1 MSDVTIVLTLV
12 VVVLGLFV
20 WNRFPPVAVAV
31 GAALA
36 LFYLGI
42 IDGNQAVSGF
52 GIPVVIF
59 IASLFVI
66 STGLELTGV
75 TAWAG
80 QWLIARAGDNTNRL
94 YFFLLVLVTILTAVV
109 SLNGAVA
116 AVMPIAI
123 IVAVRTG
130 MPVSHL
136 LIPIA
141 FAGHAAT
148 MLTLLG
154 SNPNVLVNIAAQ
166 DAQIRPFRFFEYAW
180 LGVPMVIGTVLIL
193 MTVGRRLLPVRES
206 SALPADFS
214 EHARTLVEQYRL
226 DDGLV
231 LLRVRSTSPYI
242 GKPRAEV
249 DLKDYAGL
257 TLVAIQD
264 GETAQPL
271 TRATLAEGDM
281 LLVRGDAQ
289 AAGRLATDRHLAFRS
304 EDGPD
309 GVAET
314 LFNRGSGLA
323 EVVIPP
329 RSKLIGQTVF
339 PGMTVRDGDLMV
351 LAVQRA
357 GENMEAEPTALAA
370 GDHLLLQGTW
380 QALDKRLPDPQV
392 LVVDSPELLRR
403 QAVPLGL
410 GAKEAI
416 GIVVVLVGL
425 LAFDLVPPAVA
436 GVSCALAMVLLGIV
450 TLPQAY
456 RGIDWNT
463 CLLIGGMVPL
473 ATAMT
478 QSGAADLIG
487 DQMVVLLGDAGP
499 VALLAGLFF
508 ITACITQLIA
518 NASAALI
525 VFPIALA
532 VAAEVGVNP
541 QPLLMGVLVGA
552 HAAFMTP
559 VATPP
564 NLMIYG
570 PGGYKFGD
578 YWKLG
583 LLCVI
588 WFGVVVVVG
597 APLVWRF

>member
-12 VVVLGLFV
+12 VVVLALFV
-20 WNRFPPVAVAV
+20 WNRLPPVAVAV

-42 IDGNQAVSGF
+42 VDGNQAVGGF

-66 STGLELTGV
+66 GTGLELTGV

-80 QWLIARAGDNTNRL
+80 QWLIARAGENRTRL
-94 YFFLLVLVTILTAVV
+94 FLSLLVLVTVLTAVV

-148 MLTLLG
+148 MLTLIG
-154 SNPNVLVNIAAQ
+154 SNPNVLVNYSAQ
-166 DAQIRPFRFFEYAW
+166 SANLRPFGFFEYAW
-180 LGVPMVIGTVLIL
+180 LGVPMVAGTMLIL
-193 MTVGRRLLPVRES
+193 LLFGRRLLPARTS
-206 SALPADFS
+206 SSLPADFS
-214 EHARTLVEQYRL
+214 QHAHTLVEQYRL
-226 DDGLV
+226 DDGLFR
-231 LLRVRSTSPYI
+231 LRVRSSTPYV
-242 GKPRAEV
+242 GKPRAEI

-257 TLVAIQD
+257 ALIAIQD
-264 GETAQPL
+264 GESGQPL
-271 TRATLAEGDM
+271 ARPTIAEGDM

-289 AAGRLATDRHLAFRS
+289 AAGRLATDQHLAFRS
-304 EDGPD
+304 QEGPD
-309 GVAET
+309 SVAET

-329 RSKLIGQTVF
+329 RSRMIGQAAF
-339 PGMTVRDGDLMV
+339 PGMTARDGHLMV
-351 LAVQRA
+351 VAVQRG
-357 GENMEAEPTALAA
+357 GEDLGAAPVTLAA

-380 QALDKRLPDPQV
+380 QALDKHLADPQV
-392 LVVDSPELLRR
+392 LVVDSPELLQR

-410 GAKEAI
+410 RAKEALI
-416 GIVVVLVGL
+416 IVAVLVGL
-425 LAFDLVPPAVA
+425 LAFDLVPPAIA
-436 GVSCALAMVLLGIV
+436 GVTCALAMIVLGIV

-478 QSGAADLIG
+478 QSGAADVIG
-487 DQMVVLLGDAGP
+487 DKLVALLGDAGP

-508 ITACITQLIA
+508 LTACITQLIA

-525 VFPIALA
+525 MFPIALA
-532 VAAEVGVNP
+532 IAAEIGVNP

-570 PGGYKFGD
+570 PGGYQFGD

-588 WFGVVVVVG
+588 WFGVVVVLG
-597 APLVWRF
+597 APLVWKF

>member
-1 MSDVTIVLTLV
+1 VSDIAIVLTLV
-12 VVVLGLFV
+12 VVVLAVFV
-20 WNRFPPVAVAV
+20 WNKFPPVAVAV

-42 IDGNQAVSGF
+42 LDGNQAVSGF

-80 QWLIARAGDNTNRL
+80 QWLIARAGQSHTRL
-94 YFFLLVLVTILTAVV
+94 FLSLLVLVTILTAIV

-116 AVMPIAI
+116 AVMPIAV

-130 MPVSHL
+130 IPVSHL

-154 SNPNVLVNIAAQ
+154 SNPNVLVNYAAQ
-166 DAQIRPFRFFEYAW
+166 GANLRPFGFFEYAW
-180 LGVPMVIGTVLIL
+180 LGVPMVAGTLLIL
-193 MTVGRRLLPVRES
+193 LLLGRRLLPVRTS
-206 SALPADFS
+206 NSLPADLS
-214 EHARTLVEQYRL
+214 QHARTLVEQYRL
-226 DDGLV
+226 DDGLHR
-231 LLRVRSTSPYI
+231 LRVRSSSPYV

-249 DLKDYAGL
+249 ELKDYAGL
-257 TLVAIQD
+257 SLIAIQD
-264 GETAQPL
+264 GESTQPL
-271 TRATLAEGDM
+271 ARPTLAAGDV
-281 LLVRGDAQ
+281 LVVRGDAQ
-289 AAGRLATDRHLAFRS
+289 GAGRLATDQHLAFRS
-304 EDGPD
+304 EEGPD

-314 LFNRGSGLA
+314 LFNRFSGLG

-329 RSKLIGQTVF
+329 RSKLIGQTAF
-339 PGMTVRDGDLMV
+339 PGMTAPDGELLV
-351 LAVQRA
+351 LAVQRG
-357 GENMEAEPTALAA
+357 GEDLGAAPAALAA

-380 QALDKRLPDPQV
+380 QALDKHLADPQV

-416 GIVVVLVGL
+416 IIVAVLVGL
-425 LAFDLVPPAVA
+425 LAFDLVPPAIA
-436 GVSCALAMVLLGIV
+436 GVTCALAMILLRIV

-478 QSGAADLIG
+478 QTGAADLIG
-487 DQMVVLLGDAGP
+487 DKLVALVGDAGP
-499 VALLAGLFF
+499 RVLLAGLFF
-508 ITACITQLIA
+508 ITACLTQLIA

-525 VFPIALA
+525 MFPIALA
-532 VAAEVGVNP
+532 TAAEVGVNP

-570 PGGYKFGD
+570 PGGYHFGD

-588 WFGVVVVVG
+588 WFGVVVIVV
-597 APLVWRF
+597 APLVWHF

>member
-1 MSDVTIVLTLV
+1 MSDIAIVLTLV
-12 VVVLGLFV
+12 LVILGLFV
-20 WNRFPPVAVAV
+20 WNRFPPVLVAV
-31 GAALA
+31 GASLA

-66 STGLELTGV
+66 AAGLELTGV

-80 QWLIARAGDNTNRL
+80 QWLISRAGDSQVKL
-94 YFFLLVLVTILTAVV
+94 YLSLLALVVILTAIV

-116 AVMPIAI
+116 AVMPIAV

-130 MPVSHL
+130 MPISHL
-136 LIPIA
+136 LIPVA
-141 FAGHAAT
+141 FAGHSAT

-166 DAQIRPFRFFEYAW
+166 DAKLRQFGFFEYAW
-180 LGVPMVIGTVLIL
+180 LGVPMVAGTALIL
-193 MTVGRRLLPVRES
+193 LTVGRRLLPVRTS
-206 SALPADFS
+206 DSLPANFS
-214 EHARTLVEQYRL
+214 EHARTLVEHYRL
-226 DDGLV
+226 EEGLHR
-231 LLRVRSTSPYI
+231 LRVRSSSAFVGQAPSAI
-242 GKPRAEV
+242 S
-249 DLKDYAGL
+249 LQDYPGL
-257 TLVAIQD
+257 TLIAMLD
-264 GETAQPL
+264 GAKGEAL
-271 TRATLAEGDM
+271 TRASLAAGDT
-281 LLVRGDAQ
+281 LLVRGDLQ
-289 AAGRLATDRHLAFRS
+289 MLGRLASEQHLAFRS
-304 EDGPD
+304 EEGPNQ
-309 GVAET
+309 VAQT
-314 LFNRGSGLA
+314 LFNRNSGLA

-329 RSKLIGQTVF
+329 RSKLIGTAVF
-339 PGMTVRDGDLMV
+339 PGMTVREGDLMV

-357 GENMEAEPTALAA
+357 GENLGAQPTALNA

-380 QALDKRLPDPQV
+380 QALDKRLPDPQAM
-392 LVVDSPELLRR
+392 VVDSPELVRR
-403 QAVPLGL
+403 QAVPLGAGSKQAL
-410 GAKEAI
+410 AI
-416 GIVVVLVGL
+416 VALLVAL

-436 GVSCALAMVLLGIV
+436 GVTCAGAMVLFGIV
-450 TLPQAY
+450 SLPQAY
-456 RGIDWNT
+456 RAIDWNT

-478 QSGAADLIG
+478 KTGAADLIG
-487 DQMVVLLGDAGP
+487 DQLISLVGQAGP
-499 VALLAGLFF
+499 VAVLAGLFF
-508 ITACITQLIA
+508 LTACLTQLIA

-525 VFPIALA
+525 MFPIALA
-532 VAAEVGVNP
+532 TAAELGVNP
-541 QPLLMGVLVGA
+541 QPMLMGVLVGA

-559 VATPP
+559 VSTPP

-588 WFGVVVVVG
+588 WFGVVAVVG
-597 APLVWRF
+597 APLVWKF

>member
-1 MSDVTIVLTLV
+1 MSQAALVLILV
-12 VVVLGLFV
+12 VVVLAVFV

-80 QWLIARAGDNTNRL
+80 QWLIARAGKSHTRL
-94 YFFLLVLVTILTAVV
+94 FLSLLVLVTILTAVV

-116 AVMPIAI
+116 AVMPIAV

-130 MPVSHL
+130 IPVSHL
-136 LIPIA
+136 LIPVA

-154 SNPNVLVNIAAQ
+154 SNPNVLVNYAAQ
-166 DAQIRPFRFFEYAW
+166 GANLRAFRFFEYAW
-180 LGVPMVIGTVLIL
+180 LGVPMVAGTMLIL
-193 MTVGRRLLPVRES
+193 LLLGRRLLPVRAS
-206 SALPADFS
+206 NSLPADLS
-214 EHARTLVEQYRL
+214 QHARTLVEQYRL
-226 DDGLV
+226 DDGLHR
-231 LLRVRSTSPYI
+231 LRVRASSPYI
-242 GKPRAEV
+242 GKARAEL

-257 TLVAIQD
+257 SLIAVQD
-264 GETAQPL
+264 SKSVQPL
-271 TRATLAEGDM
+271 ARPILAEGDV
-281 LLVRGDAQ
+281 LLVRGDPQ
-289 AAGRLATDRHLAFRS
+289 AAGRLATDQHLAFRS
-304 EDGPD
+304 DEGPD
-309 GVAET
+309 AVAET

-329 RSKLIGQTVF
+329 RSKLIEQTAF
-339 PGMTVRDGDLMV
+339 PGMTARDGDLMV
-351 LAVQRA
+351 LAVQRS
-357 GENMEAEPTALAA
+357 GEDLGAEPVALAA

-380 QALDKRLPDPQV
+380 QALDKHLADPQV

-416 GIVVVLVGL
+416 IIVLVLIGL

-436 GVSCALAMVLLGIV
+436 GVTCALAMVLLRIV

-487 DQMVVLLGDAGP
+487 DKLVALIGDAGP
-499 VALLAGLFF
+499 RALLAGLFF
-508 ITACITQLIA
+508 LTACITQLIA

-525 VFPIALA
+525 MFPIALA
-532 VAAEVGVNP
+532 TAAELHLNP

-570 PGGYKFGD
+570 PGGYQFGD

-583 LLCVI
+583 LLCVV
-588 WFGVVVVVG
+588 WFGVVVIVG
-597 APLVWRF
+597 APLVWKF